1 MKISVIIPM
10 YNAENTILTALNSI
24 KNQTYKCEYEVIVV
38 NDGSLDNSKKI
49 VEEYILENPQLTIIL
64 INQINGGVSKARN
77 EGLKRAKGD
86 YIALLDSDDEWL
98 PQKVEKQMLVFQK
111 NDEVDFLGTN
121 RNGEFFKSFLGY
133 KFSNLTRVTAKM
145 LLFKNFFPTPTVM
158 MKRKIINEV
167 GFFDEKKKL
176 AEEGDYWIRICN
188 NNSCFL
194 LNESLVITGGGKPS
208 FGYSGLSS
216 NLWEMEKG
224 DLKIIKEAYRQKI
237 INIFEYYFLCIFSL
251 CKHLRRVIIVR
262 FRKNG

>member
-98 PQKVEKQMLVFQK
+98 PQKVEKQMLVFK
-111 NDEVDFLGTN
+111 
-121 RNGEFFKSFLGY
+121 K
-133 KFSNLTRVTAKM
+133 
-145 LLFKNFFPTPTVM
+145 M
-158 MKRKIINEV
+158 MK
-167 GFFDEKKKL
+167 
-176 AEEGDYWIRICN
+176 
-188 NNSCFL
+188 
-194 LNESLVITGGGKPS
+194 
-208 FGYSGLSS
+208 
-216 NLWEMEKG
+216 
-224 DLKIIKEAYRQKI
+224 
-237 INIFEYYFLCIFSL
+237 
-251 CKHLRRVIIVR
+251 
-262 FRKNG
+262 